1 MTALSNCQKQDAK
14 PFMVPISDA
23 NASQMSIMALHHPQ
37 GVCLQDMRRK
47 DEDFGLWPQEPP
59 CCMFAGAGG
68 HGCIAV
74 LLEQINF
81 EM

>member
-1 MTALSNCQKQDAK
+1 
-14 PFMVPISDA
+14 
-23 NASQMSIMALHHPQ
+23 MSIMALHHPQ